1 MTTFQDL
8 PPQSRRAVRQS
19 ERDGDASAAV
29 SSAPLN
35 LAQTFLPTPDGAPA
49 SPQAPPATGRRSR
62 ATPQSGLVDMPT
74 SPPAGYTADPRNA
87 EPLNYITQG
96 APGSSQPAPL
106 AAPQPAAPQQ
116 TGEQPAFRVRD
127 FSPEGRRAA
136 PVSAPQPTAAPLD
149 YRTQAAPVT
158 PSAPAAAPAPGVHA
172 TGPVS
177 PVATQPPVAAA
188 PDSVAPD
195 SAVPVSVA
203 PVAAAPTAAPVAGA
217 AAPVGPPLSRRE
229 LRAREAEA
237 LAASGA
243 FSGVMPVPELVEP
256 APAPQANLSNAMA
269 EFEALTRAAES
280 DAENQ
285 PRDAAPQVAAQHATG
300 EQASQRT
307 GEQFVQQRATGE
319 QAVAQQAQQD
329 SGEQDSAEQAAPQH
343 AEQAQAEQDQAEQ
356 QQSAQAAAAT
366 ELEADHA
373 QAEQAEQAQAE
384 QQRASEEQ
392 AEQQRAS
399 DEQAAQHAADQHTAD
414 QHAAQQQAADEQAA
428 QYAAQAEA
436 AQQQAAQQHAA
447 EQHAAEQA
455 HAAEQQRARDA
466 ALAAQATA
474 QAEANARAAAD
485 ELQQSELLAERKR
498 EYEAAQAEAAQSQAA
513 QSQAAQAAQ
522 PQAAFPAPAPA
533 NPFDALFTSPGTAS
547 PAAAQPFN
555 VPFVEPDLE
564 QTGSHA
570 TSTGH
575 WSRQAALDDEFQ
587 PFENTL
593 SRDVGGGNVATTT
606 SALVLPIAPQDTD
619 FGSVLNGTGEVL
631 ITGSIDLPRSLSAT
645 GGDARRYDDPDV
657 DNLFDAFDNE
667 IISTD
672 SAPVRAIRA
681 VSTHTS
687 THGVI
692 TSAKPKGNRLLIGA
706 AIGAVVLAIVVV
718 GLLIVVVQT
727 MN

>member
-177 PVATQPPVAAA
+177 PVATQPPVAPA
-188 PDSVAPD
+188 PDSVAPDSVVPD

-285 PRDAAPQVAAQHATG
+285 PRDAAPQAAAQHATG
-300 EQASQRT
+300 EQAAQRT
-307 GEQFVQQRATGE
+307 GEQFVQQLATGE

-329 SGEQDSAEQAAPQH
+329 SGEQDSAEQTAPQH

-366 ELEADHA
+366 ELEADQA
-373 QAEQAEQAQAE
+373 QAEQAE
-384 QQRASEEQ
+384 RAQ

-399 DEQAAQHAADQHTAD
+399 DEQAAQHAADQHAAD
-414 QHAAQQQAADEQAA
+414 QQAADEQAA

-498 EYEAAQAEAAQSQAA
+498 EYEAAQAEAAQ
-513 QSQAAQAAQ
+513 AQAAQ

-547 PAAAQPFN
+547 PAVAQPFN

-727 MN
+727 IP